1 MIDEG
6 ESQVNGGQEVL
17 IWSGFYISEFKKLL
31 KFGGFE
37 QKFQK
42 ENIKWNF
49 VCKLAKV
56 K

>member
-31 KFGGFE
+31 KFEGFE